1 MTVTQWGLGNSEG
14 LGAEVSLF
22 FKKKKCVLHEN
33 VKRMWFMKNTG
44 GKRTSK
50 GSLSLAV

>member
-1 MTVTQWGLGNSEG
+1 MNVAQQGLGNSEG

-22 FKKKKCVLHEN
+22 FKIKCVLHEN

-44 GKRTSK
+44 GKRISK